1 MPPTPVGCLPYPTD
15 WPTECFTGLR
25 QLYAEGRLF
34 DDLAATHHHL
44 WTIQGFFAGKFL
56 GTPDPDHDSDD
67 AAAPLRPIGDC
78 PCPEDCRN
86 AMLALSVEA
95 EGIKAA
101 CQAHQGVLSDVLKSA
116 LAEVVRQGLPRV
128 LEIINRYLDQID
140 L

>member
-56 GTPDPDHDSDD
+56 GDSSPDDG
-67 AAAPLRPIGDC
+67 ALRPIGERC
-78 PCPEDCRN
+78 PCPDDCRN

-95 EGIKAA
+95 DGIRAV
-101 CQAHQGVLSDVLKSA
+101 CQAHQGVLSDALKSA

-128 LEIINRYLDQID
+128 LAIINRYLDQID